1 MPSHV
6 FSSCSHLLVSVRQYL
21 DPGYNCK
28 NGTSMLRPVLALD
41 FFFYISGLQTRICN
55 LSPLAL
61 KFVSTKV
68 KIFPNFAALRRLGF
82 VITNLKLDSANPRL
96 RFVSHVV
103 SMYIYYQI
111 STFTIVCMYKLLL
124 T

>member
-1 MPSHV
+1 MCLSV
-6 FSSCSHLLVSVRQYL
+6 CVSV
-21 DPGYNCK
+21 C
-28 NGTSMLRPVLALD
+28 VLSRSSGRERFFYYSSKAGACIR

-82 VITNLKLDSANPRL
+82 VITNLKPDSANPKLRL
-96 RFVSHVV
+96 VSHVV

-124 T
+124 S